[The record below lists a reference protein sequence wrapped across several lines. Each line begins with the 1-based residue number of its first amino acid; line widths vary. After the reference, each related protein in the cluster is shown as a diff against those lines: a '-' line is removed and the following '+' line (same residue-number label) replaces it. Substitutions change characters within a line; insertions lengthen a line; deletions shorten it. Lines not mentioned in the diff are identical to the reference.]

1 MKLQDSVVIVTGAS
15 GGIGEAV
22 AYLLGEA
29 GAKVV
34 LAARSEDRLN
44 TVAAQI
50 SGSLVVPTDMR
61 KPEDIKALIQ
71 KTKDEFGRVDILIN
85 NAGQGMRA
93 SVETTNI
100 DDYRSIFELNV
111 IAPLIA
117 MQEVIPLM
125 RQQGGGFILNIS
137 SMLSKMYFPN
147 LSAYSSTKYALNSI
161 SLTAR
166 AELEKDHITVSVFH
180 PKMTATDFGQNV
192 KGEDTYNSR
201 DGRPGMSVDTVED
214 VAKAILEQLQSEEA
228 EVTRS

>member
-34 LAARSEDRLN
+34 LAARSQDRLN
-44 TVAAQI
+44 AVAAQI
-50 SGSLVVPTDMR
+50 SGSLVLPTDMR

-71 KTKDEFGRVDILIN
+71 KTKHEFGRVDILIN

-93 SVETTNI
+93 SVESTNI

-125 RQQGGGFILNIS
+125 R
-137 SMLSKMYFPN
+137 
-147 LSAYSSTKYALNSI
+147 
-161 SLTAR
+161 
-166 AELEKDHITVSVFH
+166 
-180 PKMTATDFGQNV
+180 
-192 KGEDTYNSR
+192 
-201 DGRPGMSVDTVED
+201 
-214 VAKAILEQLQSEEA
+214 
-228 EVTRS
+228 